1 MESLRRPLAL
11 ANWKMAM
18 TVPETLAFAE
28 AFRTAVGDLVHAV
41 DIVLCPPY
49 TALYPLHQAL
59 GKTPISMGAQDF
71 CAESGKSHTGQI
83 SATLLVDA
91 GCKWVMVGHWEVR
104 RRTGEDDIALNRKAR
119 AALRSGLRPVLLI
132 GEETSDKQGLEL
144 ALTSRLPDLL
154 AGCLPEEVST
164 AAFIYEPEW
173 TIGRFEPAPPDYIA
187 EGCGL
192 IRHWIGKTFGRRAAE
207 SLRIIYGG
215 SVTPE
220 NAEKILGS
228 KEVDGLGA
236 GRKGRDP
243 LTFAQIV
250 KLIVRVKVGMS

>member
-1 MESLRRPLAL
+1 MDSLRRPLAL

-28 AFRTAVGDLVHAV
+28 AFRTAVGDLIHAV

-49 TALYPLHQAL
+49 TALYPLHQSL
-59 GKTPISMGAQDF
+59 GKTPIAIGAQDF

-91 GCKWVMVGHWEVR
+91 GCEWVMVGHWEVQ
-104 RRTGEDDIALNRKAR
+104 RRTGEDDIALNRKVR
-119 AALRSGLRPVLLI
+119 AALQSGLRPVLLT
-132 GEETSDKQGLEL
+132 GDEVPDKRGLEE

-154 AGCLPEEVST
+154 AGCAPEEVSS

-173 TIGRFEPAPPDYIA
+173 TIGRLEPAPPDYIA
-187 EGCGL
+187 EGCGV
-192 IRHWIGKTFGRRAAE
+192 IRDWIRKAFGKQAAE
-207 SLRIIYGG
+207 GLRVIYGG

-220 NAEKILGS
+220 NAEKILAS

-236 GRKGRDP
+236 GRKGRDA
-243 LTFAQIV
+243 LAFAQIV
-250 KLIVRVKVGMS
+250 KLIARVKGGMR